1 MVSRSS
7 SCFLNRYLLRRSAEG
22 FTAFPARASA
32 RASGAIRLL
41 PTISVAGGAWIGNV
55 VLVRHD
61 RGGEPERVGMHGR
74 TLGFDLR
81 HVTGHAL
88 ASCAAGFVV
97 RMFLDSGGARTIRRL
112 WAVTIQA
119 DLIGRLS

>member
-32 RASGAIRLL
+32 RAIRLL
-41 PTISVAGGAWIGNV
+41 LTISVAGAWIGNV

-61 RGGEPERVGMHGR
+61 RGDEPERVGMHGR